1 MTEPRGESEAAGD
14 ATPAREAVQVGG
26 AQPVWGAHGVGFRE
40 ALRTWARIG
49 LLSFGGPAAQI
60 AVMHRVVVEE
70 KRWIG
75 EQRFL
80 HALNFCMLLPG
91 PEAMQ
96 LATYIGWLMHRTRGA
111 LLAGLLFIL
120 PGFVSILAL
129 SILYTS
135 AGRGGLVEM
144 FFYGVKPAV
153 LAIVLQAVLRIGGRA
168 LPNGAM
174 VLVAAAAFLAI
185 YCFGVPFPLVVVG
198 AIMIGVIG
206 SGVWPRVFGPFGGGH
221 AGGAGEKEVGREA
234 GSGAAVKP
242 PLLADDAE
250 LGVSRS
256 LGRVVRV
263 GAIWLVIWF
272 LPLGIAAW
280 LFGAQSTIAESGL
293 FFSKSAVVTFG
304 GAYAVLGYV
313 AQHAPDAG
321 WILQGEMLDGLGMA
335 ETTPGPLIMVL
346 QFVGHLACY
355 RHPPTMAEG
364 ALIELSPFWSG
375 VVGACLAT
383 WMTFAP
389 CFMFIFLGAPYME
402 RLRHNRRLGGALAC
416 VTAAVVGV
424 ILSLAL
430 WFATNVL
437 FRGETR
443 AWRFWPME
451 IEVPRWASFDLW
463 AALLA
468 LFAAYMIFRLRW
480 GVARVVLVSLVSGVV
495 IRVVQTFL
503 YWNPD

>member
-1 MTEPRGESEAAGD
+1 MTEASEERGGAGD
-14 ATPAREAVQVGG
+14 GVRADGAELAHGVSFREAV
-26 AQPVWGAHGVGFRE
+26 
-40 ALRTWARIG
+40 RTWARVG

-96 LATYIGWLMHRTRGA
+96 LATYIGWLMHKSRGA
-111 LLAGLLFIL
+111 LAAGVLFIL

-135 AGRGGLVEM
+135 AGRSGLVEM
-144 FFYGVKPAV
+144 IFYGVKPAV

-168 LPNGAM
+168 LPSPAM
-174 VLVAAAAFLAI
+174 VCVAAAAFVAI
-185 YCFGVPFPLVVVG
+185 YALSVPFPVVVLG
-198 AIMIGVIG
+198 AIVLGMIGVR
-206 SGVWPRVFGPFGGGH
+206 VWPRVFEGL
-221 AGGAGEKEVGREA
+221 GAGHGPGKDGRAPA
-234 GSGAAVKP
+234 GPA
-242 PLLADDAE
+242 LLADDAALCVE
-250 LGVSRS
+250 GTVVRT
-256 LGRVVRV
+256 VRV
-263 GAIWLVIWF
+263 GVIWMLIWF
-272 LPLGIAAW
+272 VPLVVAAW
-280 LFGAQSTIAESGL
+280 LFGVRSTIAESGL

-313 AQHAPDAG
+313 AQHAPDVG
-321 WILQGEMLDGLGMA
+321 WILPGEMLDGLGMA

-355 RHPPTMAEG
+355 RHPPTLADG
-364 ALIELSPFWSG
+364 AIVELAPFWSG
-375 VVGACLAT
+375 VVGACIAT

-389 CFMFIFLGAPYME
+389 CFMFIFLGAPYLE
-402 RLRHNRRLGGALAC
+402 RLRHNRRLGAALAC

-424 ILSLAL
+424 ILSLAI
-430 WFATNVL
+430 WFAANVL
-437 FRGETR
+437 FREPSH
-443 AWRFWPME
+443 ALRFGLVTLE
-451 IEVPRWASFDLW
+451 LPRWGSFDIW
-463 AALLA
+463 SAALAILA
-468 LFAAYMIFRLRW
+468 GYMIFRLRW
-480 GVARVVLVSLVSGVV
+480 GIARVVLVSLVAGVV
-495 IRVVQTFL
+495 IRVVQVFL